1 MTQRASGRFGLAMLA
16 NWLHSVVAQSAFLSR
31 AYLQLWGFLLRRFGG
46 MIPAR
51 RVVSTLSWHAW
62 PPLTFSA
69 RSVSVTDTVSF
80 NVLPHTGEHDMR
92 ALFTRDLAYE
102 REVFAALDRRIR
114 DYDAVIEI
122 GANVGFFSLYFCVA
136 RRSAAVPVY
145 CFEPS
150 ALAFTRLTANLA
162 ANNAQNVF
170 AIPAAVANAAGLAR
184 FYEPVGHLTNGS
196 TVESFAAIFSDQVR
210 MTLVPSLTGDAVH
223 SLIADEARVLIKIDV
238 EGAEM
243 DVLNSLRALID
254 AKLPDVVLEV
264 LPMFVDALNE
274 FVWPAGYQKYA
285 IARNGLMA
293 HDRFSADGNE
303 RDYLVVANR
312 NQSASPAG
320 EKRLV

>member
-1 MTQRASGRFGLAMLA
+1 MLA
-16 NWLHSVVAQSAFLSR
+16 NRLHSVVAQSAFFSR
-31 AYLQLWGFLLRRFGG
+31 AYLQLWGILLRRFGG
-46 MIPAR
+46 VVPAR
-51 RVVSTLSWHAW
+51 RVISTLSWHAW

-69 RSVSVTDTVSF
+69 KPVSVTDTVSF
-80 NVLPHTGEHDMR
+80 NILPHTGEHDMR

-102 REVFAALDRRIR
+102 GEVFAALDQRIK

-136 RRSAAVPVY
+136 RRSTAVPVY

-170 AIPAAVANAAGLAR
+170 AIPAAVANSAGLAR

-196 TVESFAAIFSDQVR
+196 IVESFASIFSDQVR
-210 MTLVPSLTGDAVH
+210 STLVPSLTGDAVH
-223 SLIADEARVLIKIDV
+223 SLIPNDACVLVKIDV

-243 DVLNSLRALID
+243 DVLDSLRTLID
-254 AKLPDVVLEV
+254 DKLPDVVLEV

-274 FVWPAGYQKYA
+274 FNWPAGYQKYA
-285 IARNGLMA
+285 ITRNGLMA
-293 HDRFSADGNE
+293 RDQFSADGDE
-303 RDYLVVANR
+303 RDYLIT
-312 NQSASPAG
+312 ASRADITEHG
-320 EKRLV
+320 NGRQRDG